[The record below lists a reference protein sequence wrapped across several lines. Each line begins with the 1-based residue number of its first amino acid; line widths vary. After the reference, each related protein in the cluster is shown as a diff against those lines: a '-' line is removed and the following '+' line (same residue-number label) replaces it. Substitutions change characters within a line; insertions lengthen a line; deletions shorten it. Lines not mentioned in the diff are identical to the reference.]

1 MSMEAALCQVLLKG
15 ASTNINHLDKCFA
28 KRWLYTYIN
37 LLYQGLANRGS
48 TCINIL
54 YQGVPNRGSACI
66 NILYQGVA
74 NRGYTYIKQNMSYD
88 IDKHLFSSYYWYK
101 RKMTA

>member
-54 YQGVPNRGSACI
+54 YQGV
-66 NILYQGVA
+66 A

>member
-1 MSMEAALCQVLLKG
+1 MF
-15 ASTNINHLDKCFA
+15 I
-28 KRWLYTYIN
+28 
-37 LLYQGLANRGS
+37 LYQGVPNRGS

-54 YQGVPNRGSACI
+54 YQGVANRGSTCI
-66 NILYQGVA
+66 NILYQSVA

-88 IDKHLFSSYYWYK
+88 IDKYSFSSYYWYK